1 MLDAIAEIILAAVL
15 CILTGN
21 FLFRRPTKAD
31 LYPSWCFFVVAL
43 ALFSGASLA
52 AVAGRLLQEEELFID
67 NLLPWLHSGGYLAG
81 LVLALVGA
89 GKFASIWRGREK
101 RLERLE
107 KAEAEVER
115 HNHFLQDLMDAIPAQ
130 VFFKNIKGEYIGS
143 NKMYQENMQRS
154 SEELLGKTA
163 YDLVPKEQADFF
175 TQTDQET
182 FEKGRIL
189 EQETTITRGDGEV
202 MNILMHKARFRDAQG
217 NIAGL
222 IGVSLDITARK
233 RMENALRVSEERFRR
248 MSELSNEAIFLHSQ
262 GRMIDCNHAALRM
275 FGYSYEEMLVLGVED
290 LIAPEDIVMVQERI
304 TRGESDSYEAS
315 ALRRDGTR
323 FEINVS
329 AKNSILDGK
338 NSRITFINDISLRKR
353 AESTLRKLSTAVEQ
367 NPVAIEITDPTGRI
381 EYVNP
386 TFCAVSGYSAEEI
399 IGQKP
404 SILKSGHTKDEE
416 YKNLWETITSGR
428 VWHGVFQNRRK
439 NGELFWE
446 RASISSVVDETGRI
460 TNFVATKE
468 DISQQRIAEAQLME
482 AKERAELASRAKS
495 EFLANMSHE
504 LRTPLN
510 AIIGFSELIEREVF
524 GPVGSKKYLEYIAD
538 IRNSGDHLLNLIND
552 ILDLS
557 KIEAGEFVLNEEVV
571 DLKEMIHSSLIII
584 RPRLLSSGLS
594 LDLELEEGVRP
605 VLADARGIKQI
616 LINLLSNAVKF
627 TRGGGRITVR
637 LKVLEQGVRIEV
649 ADSGIGIPA
658 DKLSE
663 VTKPFWQVDSSMTR
677 QSQGTGL
684 GLSITHK
691 LCLLHDGLLELISE
705 EGRGTT
711 VSVTLPL
718 SRIVPERSQK
728 DLFISGHH

>member
-1 MLDAIAEIILAAVL
+1 M
-15 CILTGN
+15 
-21 FLFRRPTKAD
+21 
-31 LYPSWCFFVVAL
+31 
-43 ALFSGASLA
+43 
-52 AVAGRLLQEEELFID
+52 
-67 NLLPWLHSGGYLAG
+67 PWIHTGGYLAG
-81 LVLALVGA
+81 LIFLLIGT
-89 GKFASIWRGREK
+89 GKIISLWHGREK
-101 RLERLE
+101 LLVRLE

-130 VFFKNIKGEYIGS
+130 VFFKNTRGEYIGS

-175 TQTDQET
+175 TQTDQEA
-182 FEKGRIL
+182 FAKGRIL

-202 MNILMHKARFRDAQG
+202 VNILMHKASFRDAEG
-217 NIAGL
+217 KVAGL

-233 RMENALRVSEERFRR
+233 RVETALRISEERFRR

-290 LIAPEDIVMVQERI
+290 LIAPEDIALVQERI

-315 ALRRDGTR
+315 ALRRDGSR

-399 IGQKP
+399 IGKKP

-416 YKNLWETITSGR
+416 YKKLWETITSGK

-468 DISQQRIAEAQLME
+468 DISQQRIAEAQLMD

-524 GPVGSKKYLEYIAD
+524 GPVGSEKYLEYIAD

-557 KIEAGEFVLNEEVV
+557 KIEAGEFVLNEEAV
-571 DLKEMIHSSLIII
+571 DLAEMIHSSLIII

-637 LKVLEQGVRIEV
+637 LKTLAQGVKIEV

-684 GLSITHK
+684 GLSITNK
-691 LCLLHDGLLELISE
+691 LCLLHDGMLDLVSE
-705 EGRGTT
+705 EGKGTT

-718 SRIVPERSQK
+718 SRMVLEHGQK
-728 DLFISGHH
+728 DLFSSRHH